1 MLNIALPTGRL
12 GNDIYDIFA
21 KLGYLIDEF
30 EKNSRKLVIE
40 NKEIGLRYFLV
51 KPSDVG
57 IYVERG
63 IADIGVVG
71 KDVILETEPD
81 IYELLDLGLGKCK
94 MIIAAKDDFKEYKN
108 NNLKVATK
116 YVNITKKYF
125 EMKNR
130 EVDIVKLN
138 GSIELAPVLDMSD
151 VIVDITETGTTLR
164 ENNLSIIREIV
175 DISAMLIAN
184 KSSYK
189 FNKDEIDGLV
199 NKIKECGDIKND

>member
-12 GNDIYDIFA
+12 GNDIYNIFA
-21 KLGYLIDEF
+21 KLGYLIDEY
-30 EKNSRKLVIE
+30 EKNSRKLVLE
-40 NKEIGLRYFLV
+40 NKDIGLRYFLV

-57 IYVERG
+57 IYVENG
-63 IADIGVVG
+63 IADVGVVG
-71 KDVILETEPD
+71 KDIILETEPD

-94 MIIAAKDDFKEYKN
+94 MIIAAKNNYGENKN
-108 NNLKVATK
+108 NTLKVATK

-125 EMKNR
+125 EMENR

-164 ENNLSIIREIV
+164 ENDLSVVKEIV

-199 NKIKECGDIKND
+199 NKIKKSGDN